1 MLGTIMRGLHE
12 WTAIMARA
20 ERIPTVCDSDGQTQ
34 ILTHFAG
41 LQILTL
47 PNLLNY
53 WNSPCSL
60 YTRLSR
66 WRWRAP
72 TVREKRVRPSWLL
85 FWGATNFDVYERVD
99 PWLDRT
105 WGLIWAECV
114 LSMWLSSHFWPWPSW
129 PWSRPTFATLLTW
142 VNNLKAQLIFQ

>member
-1 MLGTIMRGLHE
+1 MRGLHE

-85 FWGATNFDVYERVD
+85 FWGATNSMFMREST
-99 PWLDRT
+99 LDLT
-105 WGLIWAECV
+105 WPYMGTNLGGVRLINVAFV
-114 LSMWLSSHFWPWPSW
+114 
-129 PWSRPTFATLLTW
+129 TLLTLAFVTVISSYFCYVTW
-142 VNNLKAQLIFQ
+142 VNNLKAQLFFQ